1 MKFFVKSKTSNIN
14 KKDKTVLFVCVEN
27 AGRSQ
32 MAEGFFK
39 KYAPNGFKTQSA
51 GTKPSYHLNPIV
63 VEAMKE
69 VGIDISKQRS
79 KELTDEMIRESEKVV
94 NMGCM
99 DKNFCPTIWLPKVI
113 EWNLEDPKGKSIEE
127 VRQIRDEIEKRV
139 KEIVVAETTTTTQR

>member
-79 KELTDEMIRESEKVV
+79 KELTDEMIRESDKVV

>member
-1 MKFFVKSKTSNIN
+1 MKFFGKSKKMNIN
-14 KKDKTVLFVCVEN
+14 KKDKIVLFVCVEN

-39 KYAPNGFKTQSA
+39 KYAPKGFTPLSA
-51 GTKPSYHLNPIV
+51 GTNPAYHINPVV

-69 VGIDISKQRS
+69 VGIDISKQKS
-79 KELTDEMIRESEKVV
+79 KELTHEMIQESDKVV
-94 NMGCM
+94 NMACM

-127 VRQIRDEIEKRV
+127 TREIRDEIEKRV
-139 KEIVVAETTTTTQR
+139 KEVVAEITTTTQR

>member
-1 MKFFVKSKTSNIN
+1 MKFFGKSKTNSSNNDAKII
-14 KKDKTVLFVCVEN
+14 LFVCVEN

-39 KYAPNGFKTQSA
+39 KYAPNGFKSLSA
-51 GTKPSYHLNPIV
+51 GTKPVYQLNPIV

-69 VGIDISKQRS
+69 VGIDISKQKS
-79 KELTDEMIRESEKVV
+79 KELTDEMIQESDYVV

-113 EWNLEDPKGKSIEE
+113 EWNLEDPKEKSIEE
-127 VRQIRDEIEKRV
+127 VRELRDEIEKRV
-139 KEIVVAETTTTTQR
+139 KEIVAEITTTTQR

>member
-1 MKFFVKSKTSNIN
+1 MKFFGTSKTSNSN
-14 KKDKTVLFVCVEN
+14 KDEKTVLFVCVEN

-39 KYAPNGFKTQSA
+39 KYAPKGFKSLSA
-51 GTKPSYHLNPIV
+51 GTKPVYKLNPIV

-69 VGIDISKQRS
+69 VGIDISKQKS
-79 KELTDEMIRESEKVV
+79 KELTDEMIRECDNVV

-113 EWNLEDPKGKSIEE
+113 EWNLEDPKGKPIEK
-127 VRQIRDEIEKRV
+127 VREIRDEIEKRT
-139 KEIVVAETTTTTQR
+139 KKLAAEIAITTER

>member
-1 MKFFVKSKTSNIN
+1 MKFFGTSKTSSSN
-14 KKDKTVLFVCVEN
+14 KDEKTVLFVCVEN

-39 KYAPNGFKTQSA
+39 KYAPKGFKSLSA
-51 GTKPSYHLNPIV
+51 GTKPVYKLNPIV

-69 VGIDISKQRS
+69 VGIDISKQKS
-79 KELTDEMIRESEKVV
+79 KELTDEMIRECDNVV

-113 EWNLEDPKGKSIEE
+113 EWNLEDPKGKPIEK
-127 VRQIRDEIEKRV
+127 VREIRDEIEKRT
-139 KEIVVAETTTTTQR
+139 KKLAAEIAITTER